1 MIFLEK
7 LKKKK
12 KKKKTKKK
20 KKKRFPIFWTHLS
33 FCELRNLN

>member
-7 LKKKK
+7 LKKK
-12 KKKKTKKK
+12 KKK